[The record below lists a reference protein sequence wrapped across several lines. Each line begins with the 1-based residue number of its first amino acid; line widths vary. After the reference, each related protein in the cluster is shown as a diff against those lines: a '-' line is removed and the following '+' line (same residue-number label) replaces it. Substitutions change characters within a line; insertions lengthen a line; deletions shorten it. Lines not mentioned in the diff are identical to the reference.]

1 MIDCWLATSLRRI
14 FPSTPASDA
23 SRLELLAARNS
34 RVSFQACVRNVTEK
48 PVDIRVE
55 VSSDLDISIR
65 RVGYVPV
72 KHHNTDTEESEL
84 DGVGHV
90 PGFVPDPLLPENS
103 VTAGPFESHS
113 FWITIIIPADASPG
127 KRELEVRF
135 RFGPTSQTCQT
146 CQTAVAA
153 IAVSPLVIRPAD
165 DFPVAHWFYA
175 DALCDW
181 YEVEPFDEGF
191 WQIAKPYMQD
201 MVEHG
206 GNCMYVPLFTPPT
219 DGVKRPTQ
227 LVKVTASGLRS
238 DSSDKSD
245 LSDRQEYKFDFADV
259 KKWVDLAR
267 ECGATWFEWT
277 HFFWQWGVKYAL
289 RIYRSN
295 HADGSALLW
304 PPETPATSETYRNFL
319 TQFLP
324 KFHEFLQAES
334 LLDRSIFHVSDEP
347 HGDEHLENYRR
358 ARAMLKNLA
367 PWMKVADALSDIRF
381 GLEGL
386 TDMPIP
392 SISVAKSFVE
402 AGIPSYAY
410 YCCGPR
416 GKYLQ
421 RLMDTPL
428 AKIRM
433 SGWLFHKLH
442 AQGFLHWGYNYW
454 YKSQT
459 QELIDPF
466 TEQSG
471 SAWPGWAYGD
481 PFVVYPG
488 PDGPIDSIRWAVFAE
503 SLQDLA
509 LLRTAGI
516 DPDDPL
522 LGDLKDYND
531 FPRTEEWIVLARRR
545 ILTNE

>member
-1 MIDCWLATSLRRI
+1 MQRI

-34 RVSFQACVRNVTEK
+34 RVSFQACVRNQGKQPIEVRLE
-48 PVDIRVE
+48 VE
-55 VSSDLDISIR
+55 SDLEVSIR

-84 DGVGHV
+84 DGVGHI
-90 PGFVPDPLLPENS
+90 PGFVPDPLFPENS
-103 VTAGPFESHS
+103 VTAGPFESHA
-113 FWITIIIPADASPG
+113 FWVTVNVPAGVSPG
-127 KRELEVRF
+127 KRELAVQF
-135 RFGPTSQTCQT
+135 SLTGQTSQTCQT
-146 CQTAVAA
+146 E
-153 IAVSPLVIRPAD
+153 IDIRPLVIRPAD

-181 YEVEPFDEGF
+181 YKVVPFEERF

-219 DGVKRPTQ
+219 DGVKRSTQ
-227 LVKVTASGLRS
+227 LVRVTEAGG
-238 DSSDKSD
+238 
-245 LSDRQEYKFDFADV
+245 QYQFDFSDV
-259 KKWVDLAR
+259 KRWVDLAR

-319 TQFLP
+319 AQFLP
-324 KFHEFLQAES
+324 KFHDFLAAES

-347 HGDEHLENYRR
+347 HGDEHLENYRK
-358 ARAMLKNLA
+358 ARAMLKDLA

-392 SISVAKSFVE
+392 SISVAKSFIE
-402 AGIPSYAY
+402 AGIPSCAY
-410 YCCGPR
+410 FCCGPR

-428 AKIRM
+428 AKIAM
-433 SGWLFHKLH
+433 SGWLFHKLR
-442 AQGFLHWGYNYW
+442 ALGFLHWGYNYW
-454 YKSQT
+454 HKSQT

-471 SAWPGWAYGD
+471 LAWPGWAYGD
-481 PFVVYPG
+481 TFVVYPG
-488 PDGPIDSIRWAVFAE
+488 PDGPIDSIRWEVFAE

-522 LGDLKDYND
+522 LAVLRGYND
-531 FPRTEEWIVLARRR
+531 FPKTETWVMEARKR
-545 ILTNE
+545 LLFP

>member
-1 MIDCWLATSLRRI
+1 M
-14 FPSTPASDA
+14 
-23 SRLELLAARNS
+23 LAARNE
-34 RVSFQACVRNVTEK
+34 RVSFQACIRNTATQ
-48 PVDIRVE
+48 PVDVRLE
-55 VSSDLDISIR
+55 VMGDLDATIR

-72 KHHNTDTEESEL
+72 KHHNTDTEKSEL
-84 DGVGHV
+84 DGVGHI
-90 PGFVPDPLLPENS
+90 PGMVPDPLFPEHS
-103 VTAGPFESHS
+103 VTAGPFETHA
-113 FWITIIIPADASPG
+113 FWVTVNVPTDASPG
-127 KRELEVRF
+127 ERGLEVRF
-135 RFGPTSQTCQT
+135 IIGPIRPIETLSAT
-146 CQTAVAA
+146 
-153 IAVSPLVIRPAD
+153 IHVSPLILHPAD
-165 DFPVAHWFYA
+165 DSPVAHWFYA

-181 YEVEPFDEGF
+181 HKVEPFEEAF
-191 WQIAKPYMQD
+191 WHVVKPYMLD

-227 LVKVTASGLRS
+227 LLKVSESGG
-238 DSSDKSD
+238 
-245 LSDRQEYKFDFADV
+245 QYAFDFSDV
-259 KKWVDLAR
+259 KKWVALAK
-267 ECGATWFEWT
+267 ECGAQWFEWT
-277 HFFWQWGVKYAL
+277 HFFWQWGVQYAL

-295 HADGSALLW
+295 RDRESLLW
-304 PPETPATSETYRNFL
+304 PPETAATSETYRNFL
-319 TQFLP
+319 SQFLP
-324 KFHEFLQAES
+324 KFHDFLQAEN

-358 ARAMLKNLA
+358 ARSMLKELA

-410 YCCGPR
+410 FCCGPR

-428 AKIRM
+428 PKIRM
-433 SGWLFHKLH
+433 SGWLFYKLR
-442 AQGFLHWGYNYW
+442 ALGFLHWGYNYW

-459 QELIDPF
+459 QQLIDPF

-471 SAWPGWAYGD
+471 CAWPGWAYGD
-481 PFVVYPG
+481 TFVVYPG
-488 PDGPIDSIRWAVFAE
+488 PDGPIDSIRWEVFAE

-516 DPDDPL
+516 SPDDPML
-522 LGDLKDYND
+522 ADLKDYND
-531 FPRTEEWIVLARRR
+531 FPKTEAWIADARKR
-545 ILTNE
+545 LLSDEG